1 MAEAA
6 PDATLPYGG
15 FWDGVRVAGGRVTIP
30 ELPGA
35 GYEAKANLFA
45 ILEST

>member
-1 MAEAA
+1 MVFSFD
-6 PDATLPYGG
+6 DARNLLRYGG
-15 FWDGVRVAGGRVTIP
+15 LDDGGRVTIP
-30 ELPGA
+30 DLPGA